1 MGRKIKQSPK
11 LPAEKRRHQLLQAAH
26 QLFASK
32 GYRESSTDDIARKAG
47 LTKGAFYFHFKS
59 KEEIL
64 LALMRRQ
71 AEGFRQILTEK
82 VDHMSGPGDLLRVM
96 LKECPF
102 ESSREFRS
110 MVDIWSQAMRVARIR
125 KYFTQIHEEST
136 RFLVDHMAAR
146 TGWNRDELY
155 QSVVLTLSLADGL
168 AAHRAM
174 DPKLVNANAQIALFR
189 SMSESWLSRKKR
201 MTKKRKV

>member
-1 MGRKIKQSPK
+1 MGMKIKQSPK
-11 LPAEKRRHQLLQAAH
+11 LPAEKRRQQLLHAAH

-71 AEGFRQILTEK
+71 AEGFRQLLTEK
-82 VDHMSGPGDLLRVM
+82 IDGLSGPGDLLRVM
-96 LKECPF
+96 LKECTF

-110 MVDIWSQAMRVARIR
+110 MVDIWAQAMRVARIR
-125 KYFTQIHEEST
+125 KYFSQVHAETN
-136 RFLVDHMAAR
+136 RYLVDKMAER
-146 TGWNRDELY
+146 SGWNREELH
-155 QSVVLTLSLADGL
+155 QILVLTFSLADGL

-174 DPKLVNANAQIALFR
+174 DPKLVNANAQIALFT
-189 SMSESWLSRKKR
+189 SMTDTWRASKRKG
-201 MTKKRKV
+201 TKK

>member
-1 MGRKIKQSPK
+1 MGMKIKQSPK

-59 KEEIL
+59 KEEVL
-64 LALMRRQ
+64 LTLMRRQ
-71 AEGFRQILTEK
+71 AEGFRQMLIEK
-82 VDHMSGPGDLLRVM
+82 VDHLSGPGDLLRVM
-96 LKECPF
+96 LRECPF

-110 MVDIWSQAMRVARIR
+110 MVDIWAQAMRVSRIR
-125 KYFTQIHEEST
+125 RYFSQTHREST
-136 RFLVDHMAAR
+136 KYLVDRIAAR
-146 TGWNRDELY
+146 TGWDRKELY
-155 QSVVLTLSLADGL
+155 HSIVLTLSLADGL

-174 DPKLVNANAQIALFR
+174 DPRLVNVNAQLRLFR
-189 SMSESWLSRKKR
+189 SMSETWLARSKKR
-201 MTKKRKV
+201 AKK

>member
-26 QLFASK
+26 SLFASK

-64 LALMRRQ
+64 LALMHRQ
-71 AEGFRQILTEK
+71 TEGFRRLLTEK
-82 VDHMSGPGDLLRVM
+82 IDHLSGPGDLLRVM
-96 LKECPF
+96 LKECKF

-110 MVDIWSQAMRVARIR
+110 MVDIWAQAMRVPRIR
-125 KYFTQIHEEST
+125 KYFSQVHAETNKY
-136 RFLVDHMAAR
+136 LVQKMAER
-146 TGWNRDELY
+146 TGWDRAELH
-155 QSVVLTLSLADGL
+155 QIIVLTFSLADGL

-174 DPKLVNANAQIALFR
+174 DSKLVNVNAQIALFT
-189 SMSESWLSRKKR
+189 SMTDAWRTAKKKA
-201 MTKKRKV
+201 TKK